1 MIENLRV
8 KTSGSA
14 KKALVVLDAGIA
26 TEDNLKMVKAK
37 GNDYLCVTRSS
48 LKNYK
53 VEADAATV
61 TVTDN
66 KKQKKFNK

>member
-1 MIENLRV
+1 MIEHLRV
-8 KTSGSA
+8 KTSGLA
-14 KKALVVLDAGIA
+14 KKSLIFMDAGIG

-37 GNDYLCVTRSS
+37 VYDYLCVTRSS

-53 VEADAATV
+53 AEADAATV

-66 KKQKKFNK
+66 KKQK